1 VPLGYDADGR
11 TLTINEPEAETVRQ
25 LFRLYLEL
33 GAVTAVEE
41 EARRRGLTTKHYA
54 AKTGRTIGGLRFSR
68 GHLYKIL
75 SNPLYAGEIAHKE
88 RRYEGQHPAI
98 IDRTIWDAVQ
108 AQLKSNTRERQIRS
122 RAKQPSLLADLLI
135 DEHGAK
141 LTSTHAVKNGKRY
154 RYYVSSQKE
163 GAISPGW
170 RLPAHEIEALVA
182 REVAALMSDRE
193 KLCRFLEP
201 LSMSADQL
209 NAAFRSAEVLSA
221 QLNSSVAEKRK
232 ALLEIL
238 QSVRLRE
245 AQLVFELRAE
255 ALVASRDP
263 PERWLIKVPIAF
275 QRRGEMRI
283 MIPGGEDGSSAD
295 PALIKA
301 IARGHAWFE
310 ELAAG
315 RAATITEIA
324 RRENVSDRYISAL
337 LKLAFLS
344 PALVEG
350 SIRGK
355 AGTLSAKRA
364 ITALDVPVLWSE
376 QWVPLQ
382 NAATA

>member
-1 VPLGYDADGR
+1 
-11 TLTINEPEAETVRQ
+11 
-25 LFRLYLEL
+25 
-33 GAVTAVEE
+33 
-41 EARRRGLTTKHYA
+41 
-54 AKTGRTIGGLRFSR
+54 
-68 GHLYKIL
+68 
-75 SNPLYAGEIAHKE
+75 
-88 RRYEGQHPAI
+88 
-98 IDRTIWDAVQ
+98 
-108 AQLKSNTRERQIRS
+108 
-122 RAKQPSLLADLLI
+122 
-135 DEHGAK
+135 
-141 LTSTHAVKNGKRY
+141 VKNGKRY
-154 RYYVSSQKE
+154 RYYVGSQKE

-170 RLPAHEIEALVA
+170 RLPAHEIEAVVA
-182 REVAALMSDRE
+182 REVAALISDRE
-193 KLCRFLEP
+193 KLCRLLEP
-201 LSMSADQL
+201 LSMSPDQL
-209 NAAFRSAEVLSA
+209 NAAFHAAEVLSA

-232 ALLEIL
+232 ALLQIL

-245 AQLVFELRAE
+245 GQLVFELRAE

-283 MIPGGEDGSSAD
+283 MISGREDGSSAD

-310 ELAAG
+310 KLAAG

-344 PALVEG
+344 PAVVEA
-350 SIRGK
+350 SIRSK

-364 ITALDVPVLWSE
+364 ITALNVPVLWSE
-376 QWVPLQ
+376 QCMPLQ